1 MTQTRQ
7 CGTLLIVEDNEALL
21 ETYKD
26 LLELEGYEVVTAK
39 NGQEALET
47 LEVIKHPCLILLDMF
62 MPIMDGWQFLDQLK
76 LRSEDLITSLP
87 IVICSAAGASA
98 EEASKQVRGYIRKP
112 ADIDLLLRT
121 VEKFCRPHNAN
132 N

>member
-1 MTQTRQ
+1 MTQTRE

-21 ETYKD
+21 DTYKD
-26 LLELEGYEVVTAK
+26 LLELEGHEVVTAK
-39 NGQEALET
+39 NGQEALEA
-47 LEVIKHPCLILLDMF
+47 LETIKQPCLILLDMF
-62 MPIMDGWQFLDQLK
+62 MPVMDGWQFLDQLK

-112 ADIDLLLRT
+112 ADIDLLLGT
-121 VEKFCRPHNAN
+121 VKKFCKSPRS
-132 N
+132 